1 MRVLAA
7 AEPVEKEN
15 AVPSPSSSSLTAPSL
30 TDASLTSFAIWAL
43 TAFPAAAASD
53 IPAGSPPAGSYYVSL
68 GLFVLTFPGQSV
80 SSFLCVDV
88 LFVCLFFFR
97 E

>member
-15 AVPSPSSSSLTAPSL
+15 AVPSPSSS
-30 TDASLTSFAIWAL
+30 SLTSFAIWAL